1 MSLNV
6 RSQMMEEAAKHHFEE
21 DRLCWKP
28 WPAVK
33 GRESLGSQRD

>member
-6 RSQMMEEAAKHHFEE
+6 RPQMMEETAKYHVEE
-21 DRLCWKP
+21 DRLCCKP

-33 GRESLGSQRD
+33 VRGSLGSQSD